1 MNLTT
6 LARILKITPQE
17 LKDHLPKM
25 GFDIGQKAI
34 KIDERTAQKI
44 IRTWPAYKRNA
55 DFQARKETGV
65 VIAEEIKEKKVISI
79 PKFIVVRDLASMFG
93 IPASKVL
100 AELIKS
106 GIFTSLNERID
117 FDTAQII
124 GDDLNFEVVLQ
135 DGDSGESE
143 SVGDVIKQTIENTAD
158 NVLRPRPPVVV
169 VMGHVDHGK
178 TSLLDAIREA
188 NVMSGEAGG
197 ITQHIGAYQVERNG
211 KKITFIDTPGHAAFT
226 AMRSRGAKVADLAI
240 LVVAADDGIKPQTIE
255 SFNII
260 KAANIPFVV
269 AMNKIDKEGADIN
282 RVKQELSGQFGI
294 IPEDWGGKTIC
305 APISAKLGK
314 GIGELLDAVLLAA
327 DVEVENMKADVDAPA
342 LGTIIESHVDRGEGP
357 VATILIQN
365 GTLKVGD
372 FVSVG
377 NVYYGKVRALKSYH
391 GKSIASA
398 IPSEPAKI
406 IGLKIAPAVGD
417 VMLAQQGEKAQF
429 KQYRKDDDRSSMN
442 FALKDADNMAFV
454 NVLIKTDVLGSG
466 GAIEES
472 LEKLNTEKVGV
483 RIIYRGLGHI
493 TESDI
498 ARASSASAMVLGFNV
513 KIDSSVE
520 ETARNQWVD
529 IKMYRVI
536 YDLIEDVKAKMKTVI
551 KAEYKKVE
559 LGRLK
564 VLAVFRTDGKSQI
577 VGGKVLDGVLEN
589 NATVRVVRDG
599 QLAAEG
605 KIIKLQE
612 GKEEVKQVEENSE
625 CGVSY
630 EGNGLIDVGDIL
642 EAYKIEEIKNAL

>member
-17 LKDHLPKM
+17 LKDYLPKM

-44 IRTWPAYKRNA
+44 IRTWPVYKRNA
-55 DFQARKETGV
+55 DFQARKETRESV
-65 VIAEEIKEKKVISI
+65 VDEVKEKRVISI
-79 PKFIVVRDLASMFG
+79 PKFIVVRDLATMFG

-124 GDDLNFEVVLQ
+124 GDDLDFEVVLQ
-135 DGDSGESE
+135 EGDSEDNE
-143 SVGDVIKQTIENTAD
+143 SVGDIVKQTIENTSD
-158 NVLRPRPPVVV
+158 NLLRPRPPVVV

-178 TSLLDAIREA
+178 TSLLDAIRETG
-188 NVMSGEAGG
+188 VMSGEAGG
-197 ITQHIGAYQVERNG
+197 ITQHIGAYQIERNG

-269 AMNKIDKEGADIN
+269 AMNKIDKEEADIN
-282 RVKQELSGQFGI
+282 RVKQELSNQFGV

-314 GIGELLDAVLLAA
+314 GIGELLDVVLLAA
-327 DVEVENMKADVDAPA
+327 DVEVENMKADADATA
-342 LGTIIESHVDRGEGP
+342 LGTIIESHIDSGEGP

-377 NVYYGKVRALKSYH
+377 NVSYGKVRALKSYH
-391 GKSIASA
+391 GKNVVSV

-406 IGLKIAPAVGD
+406 VGLKIAPAVGD
-417 VMLAQQGEKAQF
+417 VMLAQQGEKTRF

-442 FALKDADNMAFV
+442 LALKDADNVAFV

-466 GAIEES
+466 EAIEES

-498 ARASSASAMVLGFNV
+498 ARASSANAVVLGFNV
-513 KIDSSVE
+513 KIDLSVE
-520 ETARNQWVD
+520 ETARNQGVD
-529 IKMYRVI
+529 IKTYQVI
-536 YDLIEDVKAKMKTVI
+536 YELIEDVKEKMKAVI
-551 KAEYKKVE
+551 KLEYKKVE

-577 VGGKVLDGVLEN
+577 VGGKVLDGVVEN

-605 KIIKLQE
+605 KIVKLQE

-630 EGNGLIDVGDIL
+630 EGNGLIDIGDIL
-642 EAYKIEEIKNAL
+642 EAYKIEEIKRAL